1 MIYYEYMNQN
11 ILQTLRSVM
20 LERTSLASIPEGV
33 WKELS
38 VVNTHGTNAIEGNT
52 LTLEEVRTVLT
63 DGMGVAKRTV
73 RELRET
79 IQHDEVF
86 RSLPGRLERPL
97 GPVTVLELHEQVFR
111 GILPDAGQWRR
122 VNVFITGAK
131 HRPPRMEKVPDL
143 IAFLLEEY
151 DKKDVKGDDTF
162 ELASFMHCGFEAIH
176 PFSDGNGRVGRLL
189 LNYHL
194 MRRNWPPVSL
204 TLSDCKEYYQA
215 LVEGDE
221 KDYARMAGLLASV
234 MSRSLLTILDSIGTK
249 DDELLPLKDLE
260 EISGLSAKYLSLR
273 AGQRQLPALMIKG
286 EYLSSRRA
294 CSLYKEFV
302 GRG

>member
-1 MIYYEYMNQN
+1 MNQN
-11 ILQTLRSVM
+11 ILHALRSVL
-20 LERTSLASIPEGV
+20 LERTSLTGLPDGV

-38 VVNTHGTNAIEGNT
+38 VINTHGTNAIEGNA

-63 DGMGVAKRTV
+63 EGMGVAKRTV

-79 IQHDEVF
+79 IQHDEAF

-97 GPVTVLELHEQVFR
+97 DPVTVLELHEQVFR

-122 VNVFITGAK
+122 VNVLITGAK

-143 IAFLLEEY
+143 VVSLLEGY
-151 DKKDVKGDDTF
+151 NRKDVEGEDVF
-162 ELASFMHCGFEAIH
+162 ELASFMHCGFESVH
-176 PFSDGNGRVGRLL
+176 PFIDGNGRIGRLL
-189 LNYHL
+189 LNHHL

-204 TLSDCKEYYQA
+204 TLSDRKEYYQA
-215 LVEGDE
+215 LTEGDE
-221 KDYARMAGLLASV
+221 NDYARMTGLLTSV
-234 MSRSLLTILDSIGTK
+234 MSRSLLTILDSVGTK

-260 EISGLSAKYLSLR
+260 KISGLSAKYLSLR
-273 AGQRQLPALMIKG
+273 AGQRKLPALMTKG

-302 GRG
+302 GRS